1 MKIDTP
7 MFILAGGF
15 GTRLKSVV
23 SDLPKPLAPVEGK
36 PFLHFLLQRW
46 ADQGISSF
54 VLLLH
59 HKADH
64 IIRFIQEYQKELTNS
79 LEFSFVTESAPLGTG
94 GSVANAI
101 KELQF
106 EGDFF
111 VSNADTWLGAKTVS
125 KMIDTIG
132 YGIGITEV
140 KDASRYGLVEIE
152 NRKIVQ
158 FREKSGS
165 LGGGWINAGVYKL
178 GSSLFKDWD
187 QKPFS
192 MEVDLFPKIIL
203 NHGLNA
209 IELESEFIDIGIPED
224 YSRFQKWIQSGKS
237 FSL

>member
-1 MKIDTP
+1 MNTP

-23 SDLPKPLAPVEGK
+23 SELPKPLAPVEGK
-36 PFLHFLLQRW
+36 PFLQYLLERW
-46 ADQGISSF
+46 MDQGLSCF

-64 IIRFIQEYQKELTNS
+64 IIRFIQEYQNELPKS
-79 LEFSFVTESAPLGTG
+79 VDFFFVTESVPLGTG
-94 GSVANAI
+94 GSVANAV
-101 KELQF
+101 KELRF

-111 VSNADTWLGAKTVS
+111 VSNADTWLGPKSVS
-125 KMIDTIG
+125 KMADSIG

-140 KDASRYGLVEIE
+140 KDASRYGLVEV
-152 NRKIVQ
+152 NDKKIVQ
-158 FREKSGS
+158 FHEKTGS
-165 LGGGWINAGVYKL
+165 IGGGWINAGVYKL
-178 GSSLFKDWD
+178 GSSLFKAWD
-187 QKPFS
+187 RKPFS

-203 NHGLNA
+203 DHGLNA

-237 FSL
+237 FPL